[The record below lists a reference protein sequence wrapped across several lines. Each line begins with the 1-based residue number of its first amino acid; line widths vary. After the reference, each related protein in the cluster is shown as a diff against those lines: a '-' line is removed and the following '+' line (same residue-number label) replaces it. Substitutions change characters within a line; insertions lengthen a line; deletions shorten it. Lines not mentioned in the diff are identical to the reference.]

1 MLTKVEA
8 QWFFP
13 QAEIVVDT
21 SGGAEAAVFPNGQVA
36 ILWDESVE
44 WGFVSDT
51 PTKYGFGTLL
61 TDGTYVVS

>member
-13 QAEIVVDT
+13 QAKIVVDT
-21 SGGAEAAVFPNGQVA
+21 SGEVEAAVFPNGQVA
-36 ILWDESVE
+36 ILWNEEIE
-44 WGFVSDT
+44 WGFVSNT
-51 PTKYGFGTLL
+51 RAKYGFGTLL